1 MTDILPAAPRPR
13 PNWQAIGVG
22 VAVAASVSSLAV
34 TWGGAQAELR
44 HLEAGRAANASRI
57 ERLEAADRHLVE
69 ALAGWRSEL
78 AELRAELR
86 SLRDFLARRHP

>member
-1 MTDILPAAPRPR
+1 MSEVLPGASRQR
-13 PNWQAIGVG
+13 PNWQAVGIG
-22 VAVAASVSSLAV
+22 VAVAASLASLAV

-44 HLEAGRAANASRI
+44 HLEAGRAANVSRI

-69 ALAGWRSEL
+69 ALAAWRSEL

-86 SLRDFLARRHP
+86 ALRDFLARRHP

>member
-1 MTDILPAAPRPR
+1 MTEAVSASPRPR
-13 PNWQAIGVG
+13 PNWQAVG
-22 VAVAASVSSLAV
+22 VAAAVAASLSSLAV
-34 TWGGAQAELR
+34 TWGSAQAELR

-57 ERLEAADRHLVE
+57 ERLEEADRHLVE

-86 SLRDFLARRHP
+86 ALRDFLARRHP